1 MRRSEAHSKRHAVV
15 PRSGPGG
22 RRIGERAVRLEVGG
36 VERVFE
42 PEVLVVI
49 GYAGRDRAAVEAH
62 IEELAEIGIPRP
74 ASIPL
79 YMVFPPWLINQT
91 PTVTVSGPETSGEAE
106 LVVVVDGDETFVTL
120 GSDHTDRVLEAVDI
134 VASKGICPK
143 PVATAGW
150 DASAVENRWG
160 RPQPAQLHRRGRAL
174 PGRLG
179 GGQPAPLTACGR
191 HPMGGTATPVL
202 RRLHRH
208 GPGNWR
214 DPPERQLPGRTGRPG
229 PTHRRT
235 PLSDSRR
242 PALERPMTHRS
253 AYFAAGPPV

>member
-1 MRRSEAHSKRHAVV
+1 M
-15 PRSGPGG
+15 
-22 RRIGERAVRLEVGG
+22 RLEVGG
-36 VERVFE
+36 VERVFA
-42 PEVLVVI
+42 PEALVVI

-143 PVATAGW
+143 PMAAAGW
-150 DASAVENRWG
+150 AASAVENRWDDLTLRSSIDG
-160 RPQPAQLHRRGRAL
+160 GVVYQDGSVAANL
-174 PGRLG
+174 PPSELVAAIPWA
-179 GGQPAPLTACGR
+179 GQPPRCFVAFTGTVPVIGGIRPSASFQAGLT
-191 HPMGGTATPVL
+191 
-202 RRLHRH
+202 
-208 GPGNWR
+208 GPG
-214 DPPERQLPGRTGRPG
+214 LRTVGLHYR
-229 PTHRRT
+229 THVVP
-235 PLSDSRR
+235 PLSA
-242 PALERPMTHRS
+242 P
-253 AYFAAGPPV
+253 